1 MIVQKRRFF
10 WYAIGIGVSLLFF
23 LILLSSVLSVGE
35 RLRRIHLYVEI
46 GFYVMAFLLTYVLII
61 NPVRIIL
68 FSPSFSLKTVLDEE
82 DKKNY
87 GLYKK
92 VARNIIASNA
102 LPKEEVIE
110 LEASLKNYEAL
121 KKNLGVVYQGSLKK
135 EMNKIIMKNAKTVM
149 ISTAISQNGR
159 LDMLTVMVVNI
170 RMIKELV
177 VVCGFRPSM
186 SHLSKLT
193 LNVFTTALIA
203 EGLEN
208 MNLDEI
214 LPASTTNALAEIPLI
229 KPLISSVVQGISNA
243 LLTIRIGIVTRKYLF
258 ADGKEV
264 TKQQI
269 RVEALKESLKMLPI
283 VVKEALAMF
292 PNRVINL
299 FKKQDKDSMFD
310 FF

>member
-61 NPVRIIL
+61 NPVRVIL

-82 DKKNY
+82 NKKNY

-269 RVEALKESLKMLPI
+269 RIEALKESLKMLPI
-283 VVKEALAMF
+283 VVKEALAVF

-299 FKKQDKDSMFD
+299 FKKQDKDAMFD